1 MRKMIILF
9 GNIIIPIIII
19 NIISSSVPY
28 TRIYSVIKY
37 WRTYGRNN
45 SGAYGYF
52 KVIFGKDISGS
63 YCVSKVLPNSG
74 TNDTTT
80 NVICE
85 LNPGEYL
92 WCPHTYETNVNGGTW
107 LINPASST
115 SGGVLVEGTKMEIIK
130 YKTLA

>member
-1 MRKMIILF
+1 MGIVNGKAKEYAGTGALYYNSTNEVLKF
-9 GNIIIPIIII
+9 DL
-19 NIISSSVPY
+19 SD
-28 TRIYSVIKY
+28 
-37 WRTYGRNN
+37 TYGRNN